1 MLRSQLGTADGA
13 NAEAAREHTSIYGRS
28 REASAMILPKG
39 RAGSMLSARWGL
51 QAPARRRASAKQAA
65 GRQRR
70 ICARGRCC
78 RRIGAREAARLDS
91 FIQALAARRAIRPI
105 WRKAALKALLIA
117 RNERLGRIVEQER
130 LPACKTAGEHGVN
143 LSRRQIA
150 MDQNGDLS
158 LNLSPEGAA
167 AMWKGGINESQ
178 LGAIAN
184 GGRAR
189 FSFAHN
195 DLLVSSS
202 AGFSQSARSDT
213 STRFEAGK
221 QAGPDTIEHFLGDG
235 QQGQA
240 MMEGWLKG
248 GFEMDRK
255 GQWRLK
261 PQVADTLE
269 RDVQAIIAQT
279 GWSRSL
285 SRSAQD
291 QTSMGT
297 DINASIAGRRDGGL
311 RAGPAR
317 RVVGDSRF
325 GWGECQRE
333 CRLPKHGSRMTS
345 ESADAKIDIVNYDV
359 RHAIAVAERKA
370 AQSQTPTETFTGELR
385 NQILGKDGLRSRYL
399 NQADAGRGT
408 FNITA
413 PLTSIEQSSVLKVGR
428 FSADTGH
435 GNRDETIIPKIIA
448 TIDLVD
454 RGEEFLPIQS
464 IPP

>member
-1 MLRSQLGTADGA
+1 
-13 NAEAAREHTSIYGRS
+13 
-28 REASAMILPKG
+28 
-39 RAGSMLSARWGL
+39 
-51 QAPARRRASAKQAA
+51 
-65 GRQRR
+65 
-70 ICARGRCC
+70 
-78 RRIGAREAARLDS
+78 
-91 FIQALAARRAIRPI
+91 
-105 WRKAALKALLIA
+105 LLIA

-130 LPACKTAGEHGVN
+130 LPACKNWGAWRQPVATPDRDGSERRSQPQSLTRGR
-143 LSRRQIA
+143 SRDVERRT
-150 MDQNGDLS
+150 
-158 LNLSPEGAA
+158 
-167 AMWKGGINESQ
+167 INESQ

-195 DLLVSSS
+195 DLLVEQCRLR
-202 AGFSQSARSDT
+202 QSARSDT

-269 RDVQAIIAQT
+269 RDVQAIIAQRAGAVRSRARRRIRLRWGPT
-279 GWSRSL
+279 SMPRLPVGGTAACGRDRQGGWS
-285 SRSAQD
+285 
-291 QTSMGT
+291 
-297 DINASIAGRRDGGL
+297 
-311 RAGPAR
+311 
-317 RVVGDSRF
+317 GDSRF

-428 FSADTGH
+428 FSDTGH
-435 GNRDETIIPKIIA
+435 GNRDETTIPKIIA

-464 IPP
+464 IPPDPAGRTRDRAYRRPSETEKADVAVRLR